1 MNFDLSDDQREIAR
15 AARELLA
22 ERSSF
27 ARVRVAAEG
36 AGSDEALWAEMVE
49 LGWTAIGIAEED
61 GGAGLGSVELA
72 VLAEQL
78 GYAVAPTRFL
88 GNALAGLV
96 ISGSGSTE
104 QRRRLLPPL
113 AGGEASGAVG
123 LVRDGVAELV
133 PDAVGA
139 GLVVL
144 VDGDR
149 ATVAEAAELSIEPVA
164 TIDPTRTYARVIAN
178 GGEVLDMPATAPLD
192 RCEVVLAA
200 ELVGVA
206 QRALEMTVAYV
217 KQRRQFGQPVGAF
230 QAVSHRCAQM
240 LLDVEGARSA
250 VYAAAWA
257 ADADPEQ
264 LPFAASVAKAAA
276 ADAGRHVTASA
287 IQAHGGIGFTWEADV
302 HWLFKRAHVDA
313 ALLRSARWHRARIAR
328 LAAGLE
334 REPQP
339 LAQR

>member
-1 MNFDLSDDQREIAR
+1 MNFDLTDDQREIAR

-22 ERSSF
+22 QRSPF

-36 AGSDEALWAEMVE
+36 AGYDEALWAEMAS

-78 GYAVAPTRFL
+78 GYALAPTRFL

-96 ISGSGSTE
+96 IAGSGSPG
-104 QRRRLLPPL
+104 QRRLLLPQI
-113 AGGEASGAVG
+113 AGGEAAGAVG

-133 PDAVGA
+133 CDAVGA

-149 ATVAEAAELSIEPVA
+149 ATVAEAGDVSIEPVA
-164 TIDPTRTYARVIAN
+164 TIDPTRTYARVTAG
-178 GGEVLDMPATAPLD
+178 GGELLDEPAAAALD

-257 ADADPEQ
+257 ADAEPEQ
-264 LPFAASVAKAAA
+264 LPFASSVAKAAA
-276 ADAGRHVTASA
+276 ADAGRNVTASA

-328 LAAGLE
+328 LAAGLA
-334 REPQP
+334 REPHP

>member
-1 MNFDLSDDQREIAR
+1 MNFDLTDDQREIAR

-22 ERSSF
+22 QRSSF
-27 ARVRVAAEG
+27 ARVREAAEG
-36 AGSDEALWAEMVE
+36 AGYDEALWAEMAS
-49 LGWTAIGIAEED
+49 LGWTAIAIAEED
-61 GGAGLGSVELA
+61 GGAGLGTVELA

-96 ISGSGSTE
+96 IAGSGSNE
-104 QRRRLLPPL
+104 QRRRLLPQIA
-113 AGGEASGAVG
+113 AGGRTGALG
-123 LVRDGVAELV
+123 LVRDGVAALV

-149 ATVAEAAELSIEPVA
+149 ATVAEPGEVSIEPVE
-164 TIDPTRTYARVIAN
+164 TIDATRTYARVVAV
-178 GGEVLDMPATAPLD
+178 GGEGLERTAAAALD

-217 KQRRQFGQPVGAF
+217 KERRQFGQPVGAF

-257 ADADPEQ
+257 ADADPDQ
-264 LPFAASVAKAAA
+264 LAFASSVAKAAA

-302 HWLFKRAHVDA
+302 HWLFKRAHADA
-313 ALLRSARWHRARIAR
+313 ALLRSARWHRARVAR

-334 REPQP
+334 RAPQL